1 MHLHI
6 IFLLLSKV
14 FVVFRV
20 AAAAAE
26 KEARPVE
33 MTAAAARCIYK
44 APARYQQIDRTTQI
58 QICMNNV
65 TAVRCNYKADEYNCE
80 LPLKYLP
87 GTLKVLS
94 RRGNYKAEEYNCV
107 LPSRYLGDTWE
118 VLSKR
123 FRFIYNATKLRASY
137 KHLLVS

>member
-1 MHLHI
+1 
-6 IFLLLSKV
+6 
-14 FVVFRV
+14 
-20 AAAAAE
+20 
-26 KEARPVE
+26 

-44 APARYQQIDRTTQI
+44 APARYQQIDRTNTNTN
-58 QICMNNV
+58 MNNV
-65 TAVRCNYKADEYNCE
+65 TAVRCNYKAEEYNYE

-123 FRFIYNATKLRASY
+123 FRFIYKATKLQANNKY
-137 KHLLVS
+137 LLVS